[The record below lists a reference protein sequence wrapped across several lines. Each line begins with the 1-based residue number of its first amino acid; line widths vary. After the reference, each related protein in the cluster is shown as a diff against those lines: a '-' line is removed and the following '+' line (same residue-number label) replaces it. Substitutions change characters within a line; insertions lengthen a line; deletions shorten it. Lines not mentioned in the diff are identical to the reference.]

1 MAETMTEIR
10 SGQPFLYRRR
20 GYDSTVIEVR
30 MRDNVRGGPLN
41 VALTAVARR
50 FPYLTGKL
58 VERDGAYYLARNDNS
73 LVAVKTDRF
82 RDLGGMATG
91 YHLVDV
97 TFTGR
102 LIRVAFHHGL
112 CDGGGILPFVESLVW
127 AYCRERYRRDCSS
140 EGIRVPGCAIDPAE
154 FAEPFGRDVPP
165 AGRPSEDGRG
175 EGDERPRA
183 LALPEST
190 GEPDGCWRT
199 ELILDEAVF
208 VASARD
214 AGGTPATFAAAILSR
229 AVLGLN
235 RDAGRPVVC
244 NLAMDLRRSL
254 GVERTCRNCVGTVAL
269 PFGYGDL
276 AEPVSEVCASYR
288 AAVSAAREPAAA
300 RAFADRQAAFF
311 SRLDQVRTLE
321 GRRELMSVFDGMVN
335 DTYVIS
341 YLGRLRLNDYAD
353 LVEGACFYS
362 DGICGLTVNMLAAAG
377 RMTVEVLQGFAG
389 DRYARAFAEALE
401 PYGLV
406 LAGETLPVRTGGDRS
421 AVTASR
427 QAERLFARVE

>member
-20 GYDSTVIEVR
+20 GYDSTVFEAR

-41 VALTAVARR
+41 VALAAVARR
-50 FPYLTGKL
+50 FPYLTGML

-82 RDLGGMATG
+82 RALGSMETG
-91 YHLVDV
+91 YHLIDV
-97 TFTGR
+97 TFTGH
-102 LIRVAFHHGL
+102 LLRVSFHHGL
-112 CDGGGILPFVESLVW
+112 CDGGGVLPFVESLVW
-127 AYCRERYRRDCSS
+127 AYCRERYRRDCSGK
-140 EGIRVPGCAIDPAE
+140 GIRMPGEKIDPAE
-154 FAEPFGRDVPP
+154 SAEPFGRDVLPV
-165 AGRPSEDGRG
+165 GRPPEDEQEG
-175 EGDERPRA
+175 ESDPLRP
-183 LALPEST
+183 LSLPEST

-199 ELILDEAVF
+199 ELVVDEDSF
-208 VASARD
+208 VSSARA
-214 AGGTPATFAAAILSR
+214 AGGTPATFATALLSR

-235 RDAGRPVVC
+235 PGADGPVVC

-254 GVERTCRNCVGTVAL
+254 GVEATCRNCVGTVAL
-269 PFGYGDL
+269 PFAQRDL
-276 AEPVSEVCASYR
+276 NEPVSELCARYR
-288 AAVSAAREPAAA
+288 RAVSVAREPAAA
-300 RAFADRQAAFF
+300 RIFANRQIAFF
-311 SRLDQVRTLE
+311 NRLDQVRTLE

-341 YLGRLRLNDYAD
+341 YLGRLRLNDYGD

-377 RMTVEVLQGFAG
+377 RMTFEVLQGFAG
-389 DRYARAFAEALE
+389 DRYARAFAEVLD

-406 LAGETLPVRTGGDRS
+406 FAGETLPVRTGGDRS
-421 AVTASR
+421 GITASH